1 MSISIEEARKKLDT
15 LEKLSNDPSLI
26 LTDLFSEGVSGSNFL
41 YQVNIKGKY
50 IIDYLI
56 EHLQKL
62 SVFEGCIIKQSS
74 WDLKIYMES
83 LKYGGY
89 GRFESDDL
97 IVKVDIESKTFK
109 SIDECYAKYEDVMHT
124 EYKLQEEKLSN
135 YWIRFVNPTF
145 KNRIRYAIEVFS
157 SHKKPLVK
165 LLDFW
170 FWIAYPLFFK
180 TRNRITEALKEENI
194 RLNDRNKDNLDDYSE
209 RLNKQKFYKENA
221 SAHISKIVKK
231 AAEIEEYLRG
241 LGYKEDR
248 EMSDY

>member
-15 LEKLSNDPSLI
+15 LERLSNDPSLI

-50 IIDYLI
+50 IIDYLM

-62 SVFEGCIIKQSS
+62 PVFEDCIIKQSS

-109 SIDECYAKYEDVMHT
+109 LIDECYAKYEDVMHA
-124 EYKLQEEKLSN
+124 EYKLQQEKMKDYLVK
-135 YWIRFVNPTF
+135 FVNPTL
-145 KNRIRYAIEVFS
+145 KNRIKYAIEVFY

-180 TRNRITEALKEENI
+180 TRKKIAEALEEESV
-194 RLNDRNKDNLDDYSE
+194 RLNDWNQDNLDDY
-209 RLNKQKFYKENA
+209 NKKIDKQKFYKENA
-221 SAHISKIVKK
+221 PARISKIVNK

-241 LGYKEDR
+241 LGYTEDP
-248 EMSDY
+248 EMSNY